1 MRDSKTIQVKGK
13 TKKKK
18 RKKKL
23 TKVNE
28 IERKEDGDGKRL

>member
-28 IERKEDGDGKRL
+28 IERKEDGDRKRL